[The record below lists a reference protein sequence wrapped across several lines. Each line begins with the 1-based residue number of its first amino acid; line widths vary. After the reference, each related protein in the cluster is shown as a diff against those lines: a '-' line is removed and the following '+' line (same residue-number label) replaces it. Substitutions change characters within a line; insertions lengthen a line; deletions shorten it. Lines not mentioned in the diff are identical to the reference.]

1 MVLFGCLTVV
11 MFLIKKQVHDMTLG
25 FVGEVCAIGSML
37 VYVFTPYGN
46 NWVPYLSIIFSL
58 VTGVVGTVCKSQL
71 SKVRKQDFLIFTV
84 HHGSSWIHHGY
95 TVTHMTASLC
105 LLVN

>member
-71 SKVRKQDFLIFTV
+71 SKVRKL
-84 HHGSSWIHHGY
+84 S
-95 TVTHMTASLC
+95 
-105 LLVN
+105 